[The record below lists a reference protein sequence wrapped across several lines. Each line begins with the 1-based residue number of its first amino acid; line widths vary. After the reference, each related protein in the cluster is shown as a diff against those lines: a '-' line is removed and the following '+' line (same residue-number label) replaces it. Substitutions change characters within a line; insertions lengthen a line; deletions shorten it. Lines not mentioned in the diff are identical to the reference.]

1 MSSPPR
7 IMSLRQGLEPKYIE
21 ASGSEPR
28 VIYLLGGTVQYV
40 TDLLAYEQTGAVAG
54 TVTDGQMFT
63 QDVYLVS
70 NELALV
76 DEHPAPAAAGAI
88 MDALLAGGGI
98 AIDYNAITGKAT
110 ISTTGNP
117 DPTVE
122 SLALPV
128 REITGT
134 SYTLQASDQY
144 SVIHC
149 NSSSL
154 TTITVPPIGTAA
166 GQVAW
171 DAETLA
177 DGRFAGCWVR
187 IVQRGSGQVQVVA
200 GANVTLQGTGA
211 LPYSTRQRYSDMEL
225 RLFDDTL
232 NGAWQVQ
239 GDLTPVPTGGGVVAP
254 ANTVAPAITPSGS
267 QTVGTTINVS
277 TGTWSNSPTAFAYQ
291 WKRGA
296 TNVGTNTA
304 GYRLV
309 TADVGQTI
317 TCVVTATNSAGSA
330 SATSSNSV
338 TVPGSTTKA
347 TPIFDGST
355 RAAWDLRQASIP
367 GASSNGTATLSTGGT
382 ANGTNIVEYNNDP
395 LGVLPAGMKTLQYHQ
410 NEADG
415 NTAAGYIRLQAV
427 SPPVVQIDGSK
438 TYWMRRCIAF
448 PNNYPVVASGG
459 FYSLGSYFGEPY
471 QGTSAM
477 PMSLVNK
484 NGTEYLIFSPNA
496 YDVVWQTPLV
506 RGTYHKIVMRVKTVN
521 YTKYPNAGPGWL
533 EVYYAPWGQ
542 ALKLQTLVGTGGTA
556 ATGSTTY
563 PKRLVNNNTRLEF
576 QSVKDGH
583 NSGVNTFRIGAY
595 RTFPQANFSGFNDTY
610 HAQSAIFDDA
620 AVSGPSAVDPE

>member
-88 MDALLAGGGI
+88 MDSLLAGGGI

-110 ISTTGNP
+110 ISTTASP
-117 DPTVE
+117 DPAVA

-154 TTITVPPIGTAA
+154 TTITVPPIGNAA

-254 ANTVAPAITPSGS
+254 ANTVAPAITPSGA

-277 TGTWSNSPTAFAYQ
+277 NGSWSNSPTAFAYQ

-330 SATSSNSV
+330 TATSSNSV
-338 TVPGSTTKA
+338 TVPGASTKA
-347 TPIFDGST
+347 TPVFDGST
-355 RAAWDLRQASIP
+355 RAAWDTRQVAIP
-367 GASSNGTATLSTGGT
+367 GGSGNDTTTLAAGGT
-382 ANGTNIVEYNNDP
+382 ANGTNIIELSTDP
-395 LGVLPAGMKTLQYHQ
+395 LGILPAGVKTLQFHQ

-415 NTAAGYIRLQAV
+415 NSTVGHMRLQAFKNN
-427 SPPVVQIDGSK
+427 VVQIDGSK

-448 PNNYPVVASGG
+448 PSNFPAVDTGS
-459 FYSLGSYFGEPY
+459 FYTLGSYFGATY
-471 QGTSAM
+471 AGTSAL
-477 PMSLVNK
+477 PLSLVKK
-484 NGTEYLIFSPNA
+484 NGVEYLMFSPNA
-496 YDVVWQTPLV
+496 YDAVWQVPLV
-506 RGTYHKIVMRVKTVN
+506 RGVYHKIVLRVKTVN
-521 YTKYPNAGPGWL
+521 YTKYPAAGPGWV
-533 EVYYAPWGQ
+533 EVYYAQWGQ
-542 ALKLQTLVGTGGTA
+542 ALTLQTLIGTGGTN

-576 QSVKDGH
+576 QTIKDGH
-583 NSGVNTFRIGAY
+583 NAGVNEFRIQSY
-595 RTFPQANFSGFNDTY
+595 RTFPQANFSGFNDMY
-610 HAQSAIFDDA
+610 HAQAAIFDDA
-620 AVSGPSAVDPE
+620 TVSGPSAVDPE